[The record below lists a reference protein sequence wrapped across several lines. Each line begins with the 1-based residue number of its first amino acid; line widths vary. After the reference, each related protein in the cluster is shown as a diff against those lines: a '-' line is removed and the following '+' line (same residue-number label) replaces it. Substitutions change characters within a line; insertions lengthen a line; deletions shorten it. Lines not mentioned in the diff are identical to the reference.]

1 MLHRSEFKMDLR
13 WSIYK
18 LNVVLLQEKMC
29 DGKGVVEVLYT
40 FLKYWSFCTLDAKGL
55 FGGLVIGWSSDFDTL
70 SNSIFSI
77 GL

>member
-1 MLHRSEFKMDLR
+1 MTDRYEFKMDLR

-18 LNVVLLQEKMC
+18 LNVVLLQETMC

-55 FGGLVIGWSSDFDTL
+55 FGGLVIGWSSEVDTL
-70 SNSIFSI
+70 STSILSI